1 MSDLHTLSLLELSV
15 TKRRDQFLQFLVHD
29 IDTEYSPMLL
39 SGNSTQ
45 FINGRK
51 RLKPKYET
59 DDVQYGPKTKED
71 QEKYNS
77 LYDQDTHPENATN
90 TPTAEKDDNNPF
102 ADHPNPDEEDTEQPK
117 AGSKEE
123 KEAKRKLKRRHRGKQ
138 RKKPYWTR
146 LQVLLQVVVQL

>member
-15 TKRRDQFLQFLVHD
+15 TKRRDKFLQFLVRD

-39 SGNSTQ
+39 SWNSTQ

-51 RLKPKYET
+51 KPRPKYKT

-77 LYDQDTHPENATN
+77 LYDRDTHPEQETN
-90 TPTAEKDDNNPF
+90 TPTAEKDGDDPF
-102 ADHPNPDEEDTEQPK
+102 AEYPSAEEEDTEQAGPHMTPLP
-117 AGSKEE
+117 APGSKEAK
-123 KEAKRKLKRRHRGKQ
+123 KELKKKAKRAAKEKA
-138 RKKPYWTR
+138 
-146 LQVLLQVVVQL
+146 LLDPSA